1 MAENSRIEWCDH
13 TFNPWRGCRK
23 VSPGCAHCY
32 AELRANRF
40 GEDFAGKRISLA
52 AAGWKQPLKWDREAQ
67 RDGVRRR
74 VFCAS
79 LGDVF
84 EQWDGPVVDH
94 HGHVFW
100 RSPDGTETHT
110 LGQNRLCGGVP
121 WRRLSMDDL
130 RRDLFSRIDE
140 TQNLDWLLLTKR
152 PKNIMRM
159 WPPPEGTFVQS
170 CTPQHWGPRHN
181 VWLGA
186 SVDDQPRADDRIPAL
201 LACRDLSPVLFLS
214 CEPLLGDVEL
224 GQWLYS
230 EHDRASMD
238 RQYFSGL
245 EGNSRA
251 KLDWVIIGCE
261 SNGPRVGRLGEF
273 ASESA
278 WWDGAARIVEQC
290 REAGVAV
297 FMKQGPRNGRVV
309 HDLDDFLEACR
320 VREFPV
326 WTKTIGDQH

>member
-13 TFNPWRGCRK
+13 TFNAWRAKRW
-23 VSPGCAHCY
+23 
-32 AELRANRF
+32 
-40 GEDFAGKRISLA
+40 GEQFAGKRIRLA
-52 AAGWKQPLKWDREAQ
+52 DAGWKQPLKWNRESDQ
-67 RDGVRRR
+67 RAVYEDDVCVSIATPRRR

-84 EQWDGPVVDH
+84 EEWDGPIVDH

-110 LGQNRLCGGVP
+110 LGQNRLSGGVP

-130 RRDLFSRIDE
+130 RRDLIE
-140 TQNLDWLLLTKR
+140 LIYKTQNLDWLLLTKR
-152 PKNIMRM
+152 TKNIRPMLARTLM
-159 WPPPEGTFVQS
+159 GQIG
-170 CTPQHWGPRHN
+170 PQQFPHL
-181 VWLGA
+181 WLGA
-186 SVDDQPRADDRIPAL
+186 SVEDQPRADDRIPAL

-224 GQWLYS
+224 WPWLYS
-230 EHDRASMD
+230 DHDRASMD
-238 RQYFSGL
+238 SQYFSGL

-251 KLDWVIIGCE
+251 KIDWVIIGCE

-273 ASESA
+273 ASESD

-290 REAGVAV
+290 QDAGVAC

-309 HDLDDFLEACR
+309 HDLDDFQAPCR

-326 WTKTIGDQH
+326 SEVRA